1 MTGFNPDLLIILLI
15 LLILLSAFFSGSE
28 TGMMALN
35 RYRLRHLARK
45 GDPAAKRTAKL
56 LERPDRLLGIILLGN
71 TFANVFASAVATIIA
86 VHYLGDLGVLI
97 STIALTFV
105 LLIFAETTPKTL
117 AALRPQRVAFP
128 ASLPLKILLVILY
141 PLVWFINGVA
151 NGVLR
156 LFRIK
161 VKGHMIEP
169 LTAEELQ
176 SVVREASGKISS
188 NYQQI
193 LLRVLSLGQ
202 ITVEDVMVPRN
213 EIYGIDIT
221 DDWDK
226 ILKQLTESEHTKIP
240 IYRENIDQ
248 VIGMLNL
255 RSLIGQLPKRELTK
269 DRLVKLAKEVYFI
282 PEVTLINR
290 QLLNFQ
296 KENRRIGLVIDEYGD
311 IQGLVSIQDIIE
323 EIVGEFAIDID
334 DVARLVQRQEDGSYL
349 VDGRISLRDL
359 NRLTDWELPIEGP
372 KTLSGL
378 VIEHL
383 EMIPTSGMALRLV
396 GYPMEVIKVSGNT
409 IRLVKVWPEKR
420 VSS

>member
-117 AALRPQRVAFP
+117 AALCPQRVAFP

-169 LTAEELQ
+169 LTAEELR

-193 LLRVLSLGQ
+193 LLRVLNLGQ

>member
-161 VKGHMIEP
+161 VKGHMVEP
-169 LTAEELQ
+169 LTAEELR